1 MGLLPVRHAHQR
13 VSPHGVPL
21 MRNAMILVATLLVG
35 AVASPFVSTAL
46 AQDARELFQRGRG
59 AYETGDFEGA
69 VEAWEAAYELD
80 PRPLLKFNLAQAYER
95 LGRLQ
100 ESLDAYESFLAAAPS
115 DAEDVPA
122 ARLRAA
128 ALQQRL
134 ARTGILLRGGPEG
147 AAVIIDGTERARLPR
162 PDAITVPPGSYRV
175 QIVAEGYAPFESVI
189 AVAPGAQVDVEV
201 TMRPLDDEPVE
212 ASGGG
217 GVSTIGIA
225 IAAGGGALIVGG
237 AVTGILAL
245 GAAGDATT
253 SEDSDA
259 DRARTLG
266 LVTDILL
273 GVGAAAAITGVVLMF
288 VLGGDD
294 DQPRATTVAPF
305 VGPDRVGLGA
315 VHRF

>member
-1 MGLLPVRHAHQR
+1 
-13 VSPHGVPL
+13 
-21 MRNAMILVATLLVG
+21 MRNVMIVVATLLLG
-35 AVASPFVSTAL
+35 AFASPFVSDAS

-69 VEAWEAAYELD
+69 VEAWRAAYELD
-80 PRPLLKFNLAQAYER
+80 PRPLLQFNLAQAYER

-100 ESLDAYESFLAAAPS
+100 ESLEAYERFLAAAPS

-134 ARTGILLRGGPEG
+134 ARTGIVLRGGPEG
-147 AAVIIDGTERARLPR
+147 AVVLVDGTERARLPR
-162 PDAITVPPGSYRV
+162 PDPIAVPPGSYRV
-175 QIVAEGYAPFESVI
+175 EIRAEGYEPFESVV
-189 AVAPGAQVDVEV
+189 AVTAGAQVEVEV
-201 TMRPLDDEPVE
+201 AMRALDGGAAEP
-212 ASGGG
+212 ASGG

-225 IAAGGGALIVGG
+225 VAAGGGALLVGG

-273 GVGAAAAITGVVLMF
+273 GVGAVAAVTGVVLMF
-288 VLGGDD
+288 VLGGDED
-294 DQPRATTVAPF
+294 RATAVAPMI
-305 VGPDRVGLGA
+305 GPDRVGVGA
-315 VHRF
+315 IHRF

>member
-1 MGLLPVRHAHQR
+1 
-13 VSPHGVPL
+13 
-21 MRNAMILVATLLVG
+21 MRNVMLLVATLLLG
-35 AVASPFVSTAL
+35 AFASPFVSTAS

-69 VEAWEAAYELD
+69 VEAWQAAYELD
-80 PRPLLKFNLAQAYER
+80 PRPLLQFNLAQAYER

-100 ESLDAYESFLAAAPS
+100 ESLDAYERFLAAAPS

-122 ARLRAA
+122 ARIRAA

-134 ARTGILLRGGPEG
+134 ARTGIVLRGGPDG
-147 AAVIIDGTERARLPR
+147 AVVLIDGTERARLPR
-162 PDAITVPPGSYRV
+162 PDPITVPPGSYRV
-175 QIVAEGYAPFESVI
+175 EVQAEGYEPFESVV
-189 AVAPGAQVDVEV
+189 AVTAGAQVEVEI
-201 TMRPLDDEPVE
+201 TMQALQGGAAEPTDE
-212 ASGGG
+212 GG

-225 IAAGGGALIVGG
+225 VAAGGGALLVGG

-253 SEDSDA
+253 SDDSDA

-273 GVGAAAAITGVVLMF
+273 GVGAAAAVTGVVLMF
-288 VLGGDD
+288 VLGGDED
-294 DQPRATTVAPF
+294 RATAVAPMI
-305 VGPDRVGLGA
+305 GPDRVGVGA
-315 VHRF
+315 IHRF

>member
-1 MGLLPVRHAHQR
+1 
-13 VSPHGVPL
+13 
-21 MRNAMILVATLLVG
+21 MRNAMILVATLLLG

-69 VEAWEAAYELD
+69 VEAWQAAYEID
-80 PRPLLKFNLAQAYER
+80 PRPLLQFNLAQAYER

-134 ARTGILLRGGPEG
+134 ARTGIMLRGGPDG

-175 QIVAEGYAPFESVI
+175 EIVAEGYAPFESVI

-201 TMRPLDDEPVE
+201 TMRALDDEPDPVQ
-212 ASGGG
+212 ASDGG

-225 IAAGGGALIVGG
+225 IAAGGGALLVGG

-294 DQPRATTVAPF
+294 DEPRATTVAPF

>member
-1 MGLLPVRHAHQR
+1 
-13 VSPHGVPL
+13 
-21 MRNAMILVATLLVG
+21 MRNAMLLIATLLLG
-35 AVASPFVSTAL
+35 AFAVPFTSTAS

-69 VEAWEAAYELD
+69 VEAWRAAYELD
-80 PRPLLKFNLAQAYER
+80 PRPLLQFNLAQAYER

-100 ESLDAYESFLAAAPS
+100 ESLDAYERFLAAAPS

-122 ARLRAA
+122 ARIRAA
-128 ALQQRL
+128 AIQQRL
-134 ARTGILLRGGPEG
+134 ARTGIVLRGGPEG
-147 AAVIIDGTERARLPR
+147 AAVLIDGTERARLPR
-162 PDAITVPPGSYRV
+162 PDPIAVPPGSYRV
-175 QIVAEGYAPFESVI
+175 QVQAEGYEPFESVV
-189 AVAPGAQVDVEV
+189 AVTAGAQVEVEV
-201 TMRPLDDEPVE
+201 AMQASDGVE
-212 ASGGG
+212 QPTPTERG

-253 SEDSDA
+253 RDDSDA

-273 GVGAAAAITGVVLMF
+273 GVGAAAAVTGVVLMF
-288 VLGGDD
+288 VLGGDED
-294 DQPRATTVAPF
+294 RATAVAPMI
-305 VGPDRVGLGA
+305 GPDRVGVGA
-315 VHRF
+315 IHRF

>member
-1 MGLLPVRHAHQR
+1 
-13 VSPHGVPL
+13 
-21 MRNAMILVATLLVG
+21 MRNVMLLVATLLLG
-35 AVASPFVSTAL
+35 AFASPFVSTAS

-59 AYETGDFEGA
+59 AYETGDFEAA
-69 VEAWEAAYELD
+69 VEAWQAAYEPD
-80 PRPLLKFNLAQAYER
+80 PRPLLQFNLAQAYER

-100 ESLDAYESFLAAAPS
+100 ESLDAYERFLAAAPS

-122 ARLRAA
+122 ARIRAA

-134 ARTGILLRGGPEG
+134 ARTGIVLRGGPEG
-147 AAVIIDGTERARLPR
+147 AAVLIDGTERARLPR
-162 PDAITVPPGSYRV
+162 PDPIAVPPGSYRV
-175 QIVAEGYAPFESVI
+175 EVQAEGYEPFESVV
-189 AVAPGAQVDVEV
+189 AVTAGAQVEVEV
-201 TMRPLDDEPVE
+201 AMQALDGVEPSTPTE
-212 ASGGG
+212 SGG

-273 GVGAAAAITGVVLMF
+273 GVGAAAAVTGVVLMF
-288 VLGGDD
+288 VLGGDED
-294 DQPRATTVAPF
+294 RATAVAPMI
-305 VGPDRVGLGA
+305 GPDRVGVGA
-315 VHRF
+315 IHRF